1 MKEKHPPR
9 HLNKHVNIHK
19 ANQNHIATKLSQ
31 IQQQKIKR
39 EQAFALQA
47 ELEAQEQAERLVAEN
62 TLKETVKSSAIPA
75 VKSST
80 SPAVKS
86 SATMPTRQS
95 VSIASSS
102 KTATPGI
109 KKLFL
114 IPGREKSVLRQH
126 PWIFS
131 GGVDR
136 VEGDPIMGE
145 DVLVC
150 SHAGEPLAI
159 GAYSPLSQMR
169 DKIWAFNPNVK
180 IDQAFFDQRV
190 QSAFE
195 SRKSLYAHH
204 QTNGYRLIFSEGD
217 GLPGVV
223 VDRYGP
229 YLMVQ
234 LLSAGAEFHKQEIV
248 QALSKIEG
256 IKGIWERSDAGV
268 RKLEGL
274 DGSHGKLWGE
284 DVPEK
289 LIYQEQ
295 DRYYQV
301 DLKEGHKTGFY
312 LDQKIN
318 RQKVQ
323 SLSKDK
329 DVLNVFAYT
338 GGFGIAAIRGGA
350 KSVINIESASVPV
363 QLGQENAK
371 LTENQMQAD
380 QSFEY
385 RECNAFEELRT
396 LKKEGKT
403 FDLIILD
410 PPKLCE
416 KQDQKEKATRA
427 YKDANLHALQL
438 LRENGTLFTFSCSG
452 LIDSTLFSQIVSMAS
467 LDAKVDIQVID
478 MLHQAPDH
486 PWKPTFP
493 EGYYLK
499 GLVVRR
505 CS

>member
-1 MKEKHPPR
+1 MDDMKEKHPPK
-9 HLNKHVNIHK
+9 HLNKNVNIHK
-19 ANQNHIATKLSQ
+19 ANQNMATKLSQ

-39 EQAFALQA
+39 EQAFAVQA
-47 ELEAQEQAERLVAEN
+47 ELEAQEQAQRLVAEN
-62 TLKETVKSSAIPA
+62 TLKETLKP
-75 VKSST
+75 
-80 SPAVKS
+80 
-86 SATMPTRQS
+86 SATPALKPSATSATKSTVSPTRQS
-95 VSIASSS
+95 VSVSS

-150 SHAGEPLAI
+150 SHTGEPLAI
-159 GAYSPLSQMR
+159 GAYSPLSQIR
-169 DKIWAFNPNVK
+169 AKIWSFNPNAK

-190 QSAFE
+190 QSAFQ
-195 SRKSLYAHH
+195 SRKWLYASH

-248 QALSKIEG
+248 QALSQIEG

-274 DGSHGKLWGE
+274 EGSHGKLWGE

-323 SLSKDK
+323 ILSKDK

-371 LTENQMQAD
+371 LTENQIQSS

-385 RECNAFEELRT
+385 RECNAFEELRN

-416 KQDQKEKATRA
+416 KLDQKEKATRA

-452 LIDSTLFSQIVSMAS
+452 LIDSTLFSQIISMAS

>member
-9 HLNKHVNIHK
+9 HLNKNVNIHK
-19 ANQNHIATKLSQ
+19 ANQNIATKLSQ
-31 IQQQKIKR
+31 IQQQKLKR
-39 EQAFALQA
+39 EQAFAAQVA
-47 ELEAQEQAERLVAEN
+47 LEAQEQAERIVAEN
-62 TLKETVKSSAIPA
+62 TSKETLKSSAPA
-75 VKSST
+75 
-80 SPAVKS
+80 AMKS
-86 SATMPTRQS
+86 SALVPATMKSPFKPAI
-95 VSIASSS
+95 VSS
-102 KTATPGI
+102 KNATAGI

-136 VEGDPIMGE
+136 VEGDPVIGE
-145 DVLVC
+145 DIIIC
-150 SHAGEPLAI
+150 SHSGEALAV
-159 GAYSPLSQMR
+159 GAYSPLSQIR
-169 DKIWAFNPNVK
+169 AKIWAFNPNTK
-180 IDQAFFDQRV
+180 IDQTFFNQRV
-190 QSAFE
+190 QSALQ
-195 SRKSLYAHH
+195 SRKILYTAN

-248 QALSKIEG
+248 HALSQIEG

-274 DGSHGKLWGE
+274 DGSHGNLWGE

-289 LIYQEQ
+289 WIYHEQ
-295 DRYYQV
+295 DRHYQV

-323 SLSKDK
+323 DLSKDK

-350 KSVINIESASVPV
+350 KSVINIESATVPI

-371 LTENQMQAD
+371 LKENHMKDD

-385 RECNAFEELRT
+385 RECNAFEELRN
-396 LKKEGKT
+396 LKKEGRT

-438 LRENGTLFTFSCSG
+438 LRDNGTLLTFSCSG

-499 GLVVRR
+499 GLVVRK
-505 CS
+505 C